1 MTDPDDWNNLFE
13 NASQTINIDLDDE
26 ENYMKTIVT
35 RTIGTILWKHYTDD
49 PYRQPRL
56 GLFGG
61 FQFWITATIAIFNL

>member
-35 RTIGTILWKHYTDD
+35 RTIGTILWKHYTED
-49 PYRQPRL
+49 P
-56 GLFGG
+56 
-61 FQFWITATIAIFNL
+61 